1 MSSENRA
8 TSKRRGQLFSLDV
21 VVAIGIFILIMISCI
36 WVWDYSREKV
46 YLTVRRETLEI
57 SARGALS
64 GLLENPG
71 SPSNWHEDQSAFSEA
86 GVNSLGLAGS
96 RPWLLSPE
104 KIQALQDWYSSENET
119 YKTLLAIKGYDFHLE
134 FWKYD
139 SGFSPSPDYEVG
151 SRPMA
156 TYNVVRLQRTA
167 LLNQGGNKYWL
178 KIIMEAWEPE

>member
-1 MSSENRA
+1 MNSE
-8 TSKRRGQLFSLDV
+8 KGQLFSFDA
-21 VVAIGIFILIMISCI
+21 VVAISIFILIMISCI

-46 YLTVRRETLEI
+46 YLTVSRETLEI

-64 GLLENPG
+64 GLLETPG

-96 RPWLLSPE
+96 RSWLLSIE

-119 YKTLLAIKGYDFHLE
+119 YKTLLGIKGYDFHME

-139 SGFSPSPDYEVG
+139 SGFPPSPDYEVG
-151 SRPMA
+151 NMPTA

-167 LLNQGGNKYWL
+167 LLNQGGNSYWL
-178 KIIMEAWEPE
+178 KIIMEVWEPE